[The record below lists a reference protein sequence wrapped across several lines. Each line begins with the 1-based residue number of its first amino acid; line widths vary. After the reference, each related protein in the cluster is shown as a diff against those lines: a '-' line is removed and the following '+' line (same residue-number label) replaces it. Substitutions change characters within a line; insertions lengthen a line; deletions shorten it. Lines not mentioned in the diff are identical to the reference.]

1 MFVTSLYPPEWEEYF
16 RRESKCSLQVQVN
29 LFQLAIVK
37 GFCEKK
43 VDFHLF
49 CTPALGAFP
58 INYRKPFVPKSILTI
73 DDKRRGEMIAYCN
86 LAAYK
91 EVSIHRNLQKSILS
105 WLEANWDKKEKV
117 VLFTYNA
124 YSPWLQACK
133 NVKRKYPD
141 ISVVSIVT
149 DLVDNMPDFA
159 ANCRPLKRIQIR
171 RECKQVKS
179 LYSYIDKFVL
189 LSKLMEEKIPQAVG
203 RSIVIEG
210 IYAEDGQR
218 LQVQKE
224 GDVRVLLYTGG
235 MDEYSGVR
243 ALVEAF
249 RQTSNPN
256 FRLKVFG
263 IGGLVTFVKQES
275 EKDKRIEYGGVLPHS
290 EIVRLQAQAT
300 CLINPRKPNGD
311 ITKYSFPS
319 KTMEYMASA
328 TPMIGYRLEGMPQEY
343 YQHMYTPRDL
353 SVEALCETI
362 ERVLTL
368 PKKEMEA
375 FGGKARRFI
384 LENKTAGQQVAKIIE
399 FIE

>member
-1 MFVTSLYPPEWEEYF
+1 M
-16 RRESKCSLQVQVN
+16 
-29 LFQLAIVK
+29 
-37 GFCEKK
+37 
-43 VDFHLF
+43 
-49 CTPALGAFP
+49 
-58 INYRKPFVPKSILTI
+58 
-73 DDKRRGEMIAYCN
+73 
-86 LAAYK
+86 AYK
-91 EVSIHRNLQKSILS
+91 AASVRHRTEKNIIRWVK
-105 WLEANWDKKEKV
+105 ANQDKKEKIV
-117 VLFTYNA
+117 ILIYN
-124 YSPWLQACK
+124 SCSACK
-133 NVKRKYPD
+133 RIKKKFPE
-141 ISVVSIVT
+141 VSIVSVVT
-149 DLVDNMPDFA
+149 DLVDNIMEA
-159 ANCRPLKRIQIR
+159 AIYNSPLKRIQATLVTR
-171 RECKQVKS
+171 QVKS
-179 LYSYIDKFVL
+179 LYPYIDKFVL

-203 RSIVIEG
+203 RSIVVEG

-218 LQVQKE
+218 AQVQKE
-224 GDVRVLLYTGG
+224 GDARVLLYTGG

-249 RQTSNPN
+249 RQTSNPD

-263 IGGLVTFVKQES
+263 IGGLVPFVKQES

-375 FGGKARRFI
+375 FGEKARRFI

-399 FIE
+399 FIK